1 MKLTLG
7 FSPCPNDTFIFDALA
22 HHKIDTEGL
31 AFEIVFS
38 DVESLNTAALHGDL
52 DITKLSYH
60 AYAYVSKNYQ
70 LLTSGSALGRGC
82 GPLLI
87 SKDEIPRSKIEF
99 CLIGIPGKLTTANF
113 LLSLAFPEAATKK
126 EYVFSEIEGALLRDA
141 IDLGVIIHENRF
153 TYEAK
158 GLKKIVDLGEW
169 WEKRYQMP
177 IPLGG
182 ICVRRNFDNDLQ
194 QKINRVLKR
203 SVEYGMKNPEQTM
216 DFVRQ
221 HSQEMEEEVMKKHI
235 QLYVNNFTLDLGT
248 EGKNAVE
255 KLYEVAM
262 EKRIIGGMAYPLFVE
277 DEK

>member
-1 MKLTLG
+1 MKLSLG

-22 HHKIDTEGL
+22 HQKIDTEGL
-31 AFEIVFS
+31 EFDIVFA
-38 DVESLNTAALHGDL
+38 DVETLNNKAHDVDL

-60 AYAYVSKNYQ
+60 AFGFMSRNYQ

-87 SKDEIPRSKIEF
+87 SKDDIPRSKIEF
-99 CLIGIPGKLTTANF
+99 CVVGIPGKLTTANF

-126 EYVFSEIEGALLRDA
+126 EYIFSEIENALLSEA
-141 IDLGVIIHENRF
+141 IDIGVIIHENRF
-153 TYEAK
+153 TYQAK
-158 GLKKIVDLGEW
+158 GLKKIIDLGEW
-169 WEKRYQMP
+169 WEKKYQMP

-182 ICVRRNFDNDLQ
+182 ICVRRNFDKTLK

-203 SVEYGMKNPEQTM
+203 SVEFALKNPEQTM

-221 HSQEMEEEVMKKHI
+221 HSQEMEEDVMKQHI
-235 QLYVNNFTLDLGT
+235 QLYVNNFTVDLGV

-262 EKRIIGGMAYPLFVE
+262 EKKLIGGMVYPLFVE
-277 DEK
+277 ED

>member
-1 MKLTLG
+1 MKLSLG
-7 FSPCPNDTFIFDALA
+7 FSPCPNDTYIFDALA
-22 HHKIDTEGL
+22 HQKIDTEGL
-31 AFEIVFS
+31 EFDIVFA
-38 DVESLNTAALHGDL
+38 DVETLNNNAHHEDL

-60 AYAYVSKNYQ
+60 AYAYMSRNYQ

-87 SKDEIPRSKIEF
+87 SKGEIPRSKIEF
-99 CLIGIPGKLTTANF
+99 CLVGIPGKLTTANF

-126 EYVFSEIEGALLRDA
+126 EYIFSEIENALLSEA
-141 IDLGVIIHENRF
+141 IDIGVIIHENRF
-153 TYEAK
+153 TYQAK
-158 GLKKIVDLGEW
+158 GLKKIIDLGEW
-169 WEKRYQMP
+169 WEKKYQLP

-182 ICVRRNFDNDLQ
+182 ICVRRNFDTDLK

-203 SVEYGMKNPEQTM
+203 SVEFAMKNPDQTM

-235 QLYVNNFTLDLGT
+235 QLYVNDFTVDLGA

-262 EKRIIGGMAYPLFVE
+262 EKRIIGGMVYPLFV
-277 DEK
+277 

>member
-1 MKLTLG
+1 MKLSLG
-7 FSPCPNDTFIFDALA
+7 FSPCPNDTYIFDALA
-22 HHKIDTEGL
+22 HQKIDTEGL
-31 AFEIVFS
+31 EFDIVFA
-38 DVESLNTAALHGDL
+38 DVETLNNNAHHEDL

-60 AYAYVSKNYQ
+60 AYAYMSRNYQ

-87 SKDEIPRSKIEF
+87 SKGEIPRSKIEF
-99 CLIGIPGKLTTANF
+99 CLVGIPGKLTTANF

-126 EYVFSEIEGALLRDA
+126 EYVFSEIENALLSEA
-141 IDLGVIIHENRF
+141 IDIGVIIHENRF
-153 TYEAK
+153 TYQAK
-158 GLKKIVDLGEW
+158 GLKKIIDLGEW
-169 WEKRYQMP
+169 WEKKYQLP

-182 ICVRRNFDNDLQ
+182 ICVRRNFDTDLK

-203 SVEYGMKNPEQTM
+203 SVEFAMNNPEQTM
-216 DFVRQ
+216 DFVRK

-235 QLYVNNFTLDLGT
+235 QLYVNDFTIDLGA

-262 EKRIIGGMAYPLFVE
+262 EKRIIGGMVYPLFV
-277 DEK
+277 

>member
-1 MKLTLG
+1 MKLSLG
-7 FSPCPNDTFIFDALA
+7 FSPCPNDTYIFDALA
-22 HHKIDTEGL
+22 HQKIDTEGL
-31 AFEIVFS
+31 EFDIVFA
-38 DVESLNTAALHGDL
+38 DVETLNNNAHHEDL

-60 AYAYVSKNYQ
+60 AYAYMSRNYQ

-87 SKDEIPRSKIEF
+87 SKGEIPRSKIEF
-99 CLIGIPGKLTTANF
+99 CLVGIPGKLTTANF

-126 EYVFSEIEGALLRDA
+126 EYVFSEIENALLSEA
-141 IDLGVIIHENRF
+141 IDIGVIIHENRF
-153 TYEAK
+153 TYQAK
-158 GLKKIVDLGEW
+158 GLKKIIDLGEW
-169 WEKRYQMP
+169 WEKKYQLP

-182 ICVRRNFDNDLQ
+182 ICVRRNFDTDLK

-203 SVEYGMKNPEQTM
+203 SVEFAMKNPDQTM

-235 QLYVNNFTLDLGT
+235 QLYVNDFTVDLGA

-262 EKRIIGGMAYPLFVE
+262 EKRIIGGMVYPLFV
-277 DEK
+277 